1 MAMSPP
7 PHAWLGCTIA
17 ASLVLLTAAPVLPAK
32 PATEKAAAP
41 IGIQLRLLPDCVARP
56 DAEGC
61 VQPAAAT
68 TERRRQPEQ
77 IRGLSPEPDMDKDA
91 GSAPVITRTW

>member
-1 MAMSPP
+1 MAMFSP

-17 ASLVLLTAAPVLPAK
+17 AALTLLTAAPALPAK

-68 TERRRQPEQ
+68 ERRRQPEQ
-77 IRGLSPEPDMDKDA
+77 IRGLSPGPDLDRDA